1 MRIPLLRGRHF
12 TEQEVSAGAPVL
24 IVSESLARGVFPNED
39 PLGQRLLFG
48 PTDPPREII
57 GIVGDVSHRG
67 LELRKRPTM
76 YMPMHATGWKN
87 LVIRTTTD
95 PLSLASAVRRE
106 IKALDPDLALAGVKP
121 LEQLVYE
128 SVAEPRFRT
137 TLLGLFA
144 AVALL
149 LAAIG
154 LYGVLSYAVIERT
167 REIGIR
173 MALGAQAR
181 DVLRLVIGHGI
192 KLALIGVLIG
202 LGAALALTRLMKTLL
217 FDLSAT
223 DPLTF
228 GVIALLLTL
237 VALAACWMPARR
249 ATKVDPMT
257 ALRCD

>member
-1 MRIPLLRGRHF
+1 
-12 TEQEVSAGAPVL
+12 
-24 IVSESLARGVFPNED
+24 
-39 PLGQRLLFG
+39 
-48 PTDPPREII
+48 
-57 GIVGDVSHRG
+57 
-67 LELRKRPTM
+67 
-76 YMPMHATGWKN
+76 MHATGWKN

-95 PLSLASAVRRE
+95 PLRIAAAVRQE
-106 IKALDPDLALAGVKP
+106 IKALDPDLALADVKS

-128 SVAEPRFRT
+128 SVAEPRYRT

-149 LAAIG
+149 LATIG
-154 LYGVLSYAVIERT
+154 LFGVLAYAVTQRT

-173 MALGAQAR
+173 MALGAQAK

-202 LGAALALTRLMKTLL
+202 LGAALGLARLMKTLL
-217 FDLSAT
+217 FEVSPA

-228 GVIALLLTL
+228 CAIPLLLTL
-237 VALAACWMPARR
+237 VALAACWIPARR